1 MLVYGYVSADG
12 RAPRLRRLSAMLR
25 EVADR
30 SDATPPDRKVGGR
43 VENGTGT
50 ARYVLVDDDPV
61 GQAAIRR
68 QLDAEPE

>member
-1 MLVYGYVSADG
+1 MATF
-12 RAPRLRRLSAMLR
+12 RLTVELHDRRLLPAILR

-30 SDATPPDRKVGGR
+30 IDATPPDRKVGGR
-43 VENGTGT
+43 LEIGPGT

-61 GQAAIRR
+61 LQAAMRR